1 MTVYCD
7 DSLLKVPLLLLL
19 RKGGSTRMTVLR
31 AYDTGRENP
40 FSPLPET
47 GSSAQTV
54 TRPESS
60 PLGTPCT

>member
-1 MTVYCD
+1 
-7 DSLLKVPLLLLL
+7 
-19 RKGGSTRMTVLR
+19 MTVLR

-40 FSPLPET
+40 VSPLPET

-60 PLGTPCT
+60 PLGTQCT